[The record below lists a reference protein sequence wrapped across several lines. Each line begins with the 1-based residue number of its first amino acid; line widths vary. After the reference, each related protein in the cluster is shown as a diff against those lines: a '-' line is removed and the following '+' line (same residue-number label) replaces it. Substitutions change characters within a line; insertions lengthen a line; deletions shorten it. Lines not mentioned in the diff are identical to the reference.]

1 MSISLSQ
8 RSSTNND
15 TDTSDYPKSHSFFSY
30 SPDSDLPPHVADAV
44 ESLASGS
51 SRTIQ
56 QAVEQLL
63 ASMGGSQVETQ
74 IIESQE
80 VEMEDE
86 GSGDDYDPYDVDD
99 FVAENAANVVTVDR
113 QRLQKWVSI
122 QLYL

>member
-8 RSSTNND
+8 RSTTNNG

-30 SPDSDLPPHVADAV
+30 SPDSDLPPHVAEAV

-63 ASMGGSQVETQ
+63 ASLGGAQTQ
-74 IIESQE
+74 ITESQE

-99 FVAENAANVVTVDR
+99 FVAESSANSVTLDR
-113 QRLQKWVSI
+113 QRLQKWVLI
-122 QLYL
+122 QLHL

>member
-1 MSISLSQ
+1 M
-8 RSSTNND
+8 
-15 TDTSDYPKSHSFFSY
+15 
-30 SPDSDLPPHVADAV
+30 PPHVADAV

-63 ASMGGSQVETQ
+63 ASMGGSQVEAQ
-74 IIESQE
+74 ITESQE